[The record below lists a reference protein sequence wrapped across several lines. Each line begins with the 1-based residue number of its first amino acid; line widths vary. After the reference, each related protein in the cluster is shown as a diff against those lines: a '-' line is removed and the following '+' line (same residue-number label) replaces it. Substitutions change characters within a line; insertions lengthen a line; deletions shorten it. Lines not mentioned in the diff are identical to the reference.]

1 MASDHVRGEM
11 DITEHK
17 STFDGFMTM
26 TVWSCLLTIV
36 ILLFFIL
43 VFAIGMNWMGAL
55 IATGVVGVVLG
66 LALSMKTSWYVTV
79 AGLFVSGLIGGGIVS
94 LFGAFLAG

>member
-36 ILLFFIL
+36 ILLYFIL
-43 VFAIGMNWMGAL
+43 VFAIGMGWMAAL

-79 AGLFVSGLIGGGIVS
+79 AGLFFTGLVGGGIVS